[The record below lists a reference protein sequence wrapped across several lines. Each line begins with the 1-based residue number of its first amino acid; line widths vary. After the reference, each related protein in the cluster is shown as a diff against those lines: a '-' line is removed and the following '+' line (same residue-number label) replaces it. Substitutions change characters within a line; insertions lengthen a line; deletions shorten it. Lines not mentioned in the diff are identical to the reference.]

1 MIRRRQ
7 FITLL
12 AAAAAWPMAAEAQQS
27 ERMRRIGLLMNGSPG
42 STMDDLLAGFRQGMQ
57 ELGHVEGRSFALEV
71 RYANGDPAQ
80 MSTLAADL
88 VDHNVDVI
96 VAGTAAGTLAVS
108 RTTGSLP
115 IVQAGG
121 ADPVRS
127 SGVAE
132 SLAKPKGN
140 VTGLSN

>member
-1 MIRRRQ
+1 MRRRRE

-12 AAAAAWPMAAEAQQS
+12 GGAAATWPIVARAQQG
-27 ERMRRIGLLMNGSPG
+27 ERMRRIGLLMNGSAG
-42 STMDDLLAGFRQGMQ
+42 SAMDELLAGFRKGMQ

-80 MSTLAADL
+80 MPMLAADL
-88 VDHNVDVI
+88 VDQKVDVI
-96 VAGTAAGTLAVS
+96 VVGTAAATLAVS
-108 RTTGSLP
+108 RTTNSLP

-127 SGVAE
+127 
-132 SLAKPKGN
+132 
-140 VTGLSN
+140 